1 MINADLADGV
11 VQPTGSLD
19 RVPREQLDAFSSL
32 SMSMFVDRSAQ
43 CLQLFRA
50 QHAEL
55 LADAASLVDAAEADP
70 EGVAELASGLMG
82 LMSKLVLHLTL
93 KRGVMGKQMSS
104 DPRGRAVFDQFDR
117 DVAPLRQR
125 ASEVAKAYAAPS
137 QIAVRLHDFKQ
148 DILAIQAMLEER
160 FRAEER
166 DLFTEFD
173 RYVHH

>member
-1 MINADLADGV
+1 MKSADSAENV
-11 VQPTGSLD
+11 VQPSGAND

-55 LADAASLVDAAEADP
+55 LAKASALVDASEADP
-70 EGVAELASGLMG
+70 DGVAGLASGLMD
-82 LMSKLVLHLTL
+82 LMSKLSLHLTL

-117 DVAPLRQR
+117 DIAPLRQR
-125 ASEVAKAYAAPS
+125 AAELAKAYASPS
-137 QIAVRLHDFKQ
+137 QIAARSHEFKA
-148 DILAIQAMLEER
+148 DILEFRALLDER
-160 FRAEER
+160 FRSEER
-166 DLFTEFD
+166 DLFSEFD